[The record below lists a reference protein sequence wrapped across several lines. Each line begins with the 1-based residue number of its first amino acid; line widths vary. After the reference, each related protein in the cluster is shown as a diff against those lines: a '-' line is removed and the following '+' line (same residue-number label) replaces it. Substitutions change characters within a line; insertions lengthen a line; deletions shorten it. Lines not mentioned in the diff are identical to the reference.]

1 MTAVR
6 TLAADLGTFHVVAD
20 HAQIT
25 QIVLPNGT
33 PVPTRDSDDPATN
46 AVADRAVDQ
55 LTRYLAGELEE
66 FDLPLDPI
74 GTPFQRQVWFAL
86 AEIPYGQT
94 ESYLQLATRVGRPA
108 ATRAVGATNGRNPI
122 PIVLPCHRVIGSDG
136 SLTGYGGG
144 LPLKRAL
151 LGLERRDADQALFA

>member
-6 TLAADLGTFHVVAD
+6 TLVTDLGTFHVVAD

-33 PVPTRDSDDPATN
+33 PVPTCDSDDPATN

-86 AEIPYGQT
+86 AEIRTGRPSPTYSSPLASGVQRPLGRSGRRT
-94 ESYLQLATRVGRPA
+94 DATRSRSCCRATASSA
-108 ATRAVGATNGRNPI
+108 ATAR
-122 PIVLPCHRVIGSDG
+122 
-136 SLTGYGGG
+136 
-144 LPLKRAL
+144 
-151 LGLERRDADQALFA
+151 